1 MANVKYKKPSAGMS
15 RMIVKPNTHSRPS
28 LGLTE
33 VKAEIY
39 YLSPDIIIPY
49 KNQARKNIQEESL
62 IELAMSIR
70 SQGILQPLQVIPS
83 LENIG
88 KFEVVSGE
96 RRLRAAKKLGLD
108 TVPCMI
114 LDRDRDSDEIALIEN
129 IQREDL
135 HPIELA
141 DAIAKLLSGKKHG
154 NQVDLAAKIGVSK
167 QQISHLSAISRLPED
182 VKGHILQQKNVK
194 INFLKSIAY
203 LKDDNSIREKIFG
216 ALHTQKKYKSILN
229 VSFNGESF
237 KLDHSRIDKLSRE
250 EKELL
255 RVKIINFT
263 QMLCE

>member
-1 MANVKYKKPSAGMS
+1 MANVKYKKPSTGMS
-15 RMIVKPNTHSRPS
+15 RMIVKSDNHSRPS

-62 IELAMSIR
+62 IELAASIQ
-70 SQGILQPLQVIPS
+70 SQGILQPLQVIS
-83 LENIG
+83 SSENSG

-96 RRLRAAKKLGLD
+96 RRLRAARKVGLD

-141 DAIAKLLSGKKHG
+141 DAVAKLLNGKKHG
-154 NQVDLAAKIGVSK
+154 NQVNLAEKLGVSK

-182 VKGHILQQKNVK
+182 VKNHVLQQKNVK

-203 LKDDNSIREKIFG
+203 LKDDSSIREKVFRS
-216 ALHTQKKYKSILN
+216 LQTTKKYRSVLN
-229 VSFNGESF
+229 ISFNGESF
-237 KLDHSRIDKLSRE
+237 KLDHPRIDKLSRE

-263 QMLCE
+263 QILYE